1 MISKRLKTIASLV
14 DIDAKVI
21 DIGTDHAYIPIYLA
35 ENNITTHIWATDIS
49 QEALNFALNN
59 IKTRHLEN
67 IIKTIVCDGFPE
79 RSNFDIAILA
89 GMGTKTIKHIL
100 ENNSSCPKL
109 IIQSN
114 KDLSNLRAF
123 MQDKGY
129 KIKQEIVVFD
139 KKYYS
144 IIEYIKGKD
153 NLTFAEILFGKSNN
167 SAYYQYLKNKYHDL
181 YQKSKK
187 EEYLNYEN
195 ILDQIIEKR
204 QVKKN

>member
-49 QEALNFALNN
+49 QEALRFALNN

-67 IIKTIVCDGFPE
+67 VIKTKVCDGFPE
-79 RSNFDIAILA
+79 KSNFDIAILA
-89 GMGTKTIKHIL
+89 GMGTNTIRHIL
-100 ENNSSCPKL
+100 EKNINCPKL

-114 KDLSNLRAF
+114 KDLSTLRAF
-123 MQDKGY
+123 MQNKGY

-153 NLTFAEILFGKSNN
+153 NLTLEEILFGKSNN
-167 SAYYQYLKNKYHDL
+167 LENKYHDL
-181 YQKSKK
+181 YQRSKK

-195 ILDQIIEKR
+195 ILDNIIEKR
-204 QVKKN
+204 QVKKD